1 MKPELRIALLG
12 QGFMG
17 KAHSNAYVQ
26 AGHFFDLPYRIRRRL
41 LCGRDQRSLTAMAD
55 RWGWEETSTDWRA
68 AIERDDIDAVD
79 ISLPNH
85 LHAPV
90 ATAAANAGK
99 MILCEKPLAMNL
111 AEAEAMRDAA
121 RGVPTMVWFNYRRVP
136 AIAFA
141 RQLIDQGRIGTVF
154 HYDAAYRQQWGADL
168 SRAATWRMDPA
179 LAGSG
184 VADDLLTH
192 LLDTALYLNGPIE
205 EGVAL
210 TRTFAPDRKVDDAF
224 VAMVKFENGSVG
236 TFEATRFGIGVK
248 NGNAFQIHGANGML
262 RFNLERLNHLEFVDA
277 TQPSTEQ
284 GPRDLLV
291 TDLKHPIF
299 GNFWRPG
306 HIIGYEHTFIAA
318 LAEFLFA
325 VSKNERFRPDFADGV
340 EVQRALEALQR
351 SAKTRE
357 WTVVAQESRPAA
369 PGPQTASP

>member
-1 MKPELRIALLG
+1 MKELRIALLG

-41 LCGRDQRSLTAMAD
+41 VCGRDQTALTAMAE
-55 RWGWEETSTDWRA
+55 RWGWEETATDWRA
-68 AIERDDIDAVD
+68 AIDRDDIDAVD

-85 LHAPV
+85 LHAP
-90 ATAAANAGK
+90 AAIAAAQAGK

-141 RQLIDQGRIGTVF
+141 RQLIDEGRIGTVF

-192 LLDTALYLNGPIE
+192 LLDTALYLNGPIL

-224 VAMVKFENGSVG
+224 VAMVKFENGSIG
-236 TFEATRFGIGVK
+236 TFEATRFGIGIK

-306 HIIGYEHTFIAA
+306 HIIGYEHTFIAT
-318 LAEFLFA
+318 LAEFLLA

-340 EVQRALEALQR
+340 EVQRVLDALQR

-357 WTVVAQESRPAA
+357 WIAVAEARTADR
-369 PGPQTASP
+369 GVRTASQ